1 MPGICYLVPPF
12 PFLPVWGEKGLPI
25 SYQSHFPTAVQVS
38 QQTASSSPQCDPRCP
53 PPPEVL
59 DVSRQAMQECLSG
72 QNLKVAARA
81 GQGVGGLML
90 KSGSLELSS
99 AKQQMS
105 DREKALWTCWGTK
118 GRSPSFSGS
127 WFLSTTSELASVDS
141 VPLLLGHWLS

>member
-1 MPGICYLVPPF
+1 
-12 PFLPVWGEKGLPI
+12 
-25 SYQSHFPTAVQVS
+25 
-38 QQTASSSPQCDPRCP
+38 
-53 PPPEVL
+53 
-59 DVSRQAMQECLSG
+59 MQECLSG

-90 KSGSLELSS
+90 KSGSLGLSS